1 MKQIF
6 DIAESMQKDA
16 WQVIHDTN
24 IIEIW
29 SSIGAT
35 INLVGS
41 LKMGLLINNRDID
54 FHVYMTPFNLS
65 DSFSAMAR
73 LAENKRIKTI
83 RYGNLLEAGDKCI
96 EWHAFY
102 GDKYGHTWQID
113 MIHILNESEYAGHFE
128 KVAERISAVMTPE
141 IRANILRIK
150 HGLPIEKKVMGI
162 QIYKAVI
169 EHGIQDIDSF
179 WAWKEQNPDD
189 GIITW
194 MP

>member
-1 MKQIF
+1 MKQIHE
-6 DIAESMQKDA
+6 IAESMQKSA
-16 WQVIHDTN
+16 WEIIKDTN

-29 SSIGAT
+29 SSMGAT

-54 FHVYMTPFNLS
+54 FHIYTTPFKLA
-65 DSFSAMAR
+65 DSFSAIST
-73 LAENKRIKTI
+73 LAENNHIKTI
-83 RYGNLLEAGDKCI
+83 SYGNLLEAEDRCI

-102 GDKYGHTWQID
+102 EGRDGYSWQID
-113 MIHILNESEYAGHFE
+113 MIHILTDSPYAGHFE
-128 KVAERISAVMTPE
+128 KVAERISAVLTPE

-150 HGLPIEKKVMGI
+150 HSIPIEKKVMGI
-162 QIYKAVI
+162 QVYRAVI
-169 EHGIQDIDSF
+169 EGGVQDTDSF
-179 WAWKEQNPDD
+179 WQWKEAHPDE